1 VLHVS
6 FKDLRGPTLEAALRS
21 FAETVYT
28 ECARLVEVWPGLVSI
43 ATPTFQRMV
52 NAEAS
57 PADVVNGLRHVM
69 RLLWRVSGAKVVLLV
84 DEYDAPL
91 HQAQQRGYYA
101 EMVGLVR
108 EMLGSACKE
117 NEALAFAVVTGV
129 LRVSREGLWSSLNN
143 ARIYSVMDKGLAGI
157 CGFTEA
163 DVAWLLEETQSQL
176 SLADMRR
183 WYNGY
188 NFSGQILYNPWSVI
202 NAVQS
207 DELRAWWVDSGS
219 NEALGALIRAGGP
232 AVQRDLVR
240 WMEGET
246 LPASFG
252 DNILLREDRAEDVVP
267 LLVHSGYLS
276 PVDVT
281 QDGVAWQ
288 VTLRVPNRDALMALR
303 SSAYQWLS
311 QMRFGMADV
320 DSLLWALL
328 SGSPSFGEH
337 LGALLLAVS
346 AAEDFPFP
354 DKERGYHAFLL
365 GLLCGLRPRYQVASN
380 LESGL
385 GRADILVIPLE
396 AGDPGVVIEM
406 KRAPTVEAGPGL
418 VAVALEQARA
428 RRYDARLR
436 EAGAARVVLWGIA
449 FCGKACWVESA

>member
-1 VLHVS
+1 
-6 FKDLRGPTLEAALRS
+6 
-21 FAETVYT
+21 
-28 ECARLVEVWPGLVSI
+28 
-43 ATPTFQRMV
+43 M
-52 NAEAS
+52 
-57 PADVVNGLRHVM
+57 
-69 RLLWRVSGAKVVLLV
+69 
-84 DEYDAPL
+84 
-91 HQAQQRGYYA
+91 
-101 EMVGLVR
+101 
-108 EMLGSACKE
+108 
-117 NEALAFAVVTGV
+117 
-129 LRVSREGLWSSLNN
+129 
-143 ARIYSVMDKGLAGI
+143 
-157 CGFTEA
+157 
-163 DVAWLLEETQSQL
+163 
-176 SLADMRR
+176 
-183 WYNGY
+183 
-188 NFSGQILYNPWSVI
+188 
-202 NAVQS
+202 
-207 DELRAWWVDSGS
+207 
-219 NEALGALIRAGGP
+219 GGP

-252 DNILLREDRAEDVVP
+252 DNIMLREDRAEDVVP

-276 PVDVT
+276 PVTVT

-449 FCGKACWVESA
+449 FCGKACWVEGA

>member
-1 VLHVS
+1 MSRRPAVGLGVSDFCKLREAGRPYVDRSAEIGDLLCLGNEVSVICRPRRFGKSLLLSTIRAFVEPGEGREALFSDLAIWRDAEARSYFGRHAVLHVS
-6 FKDLRGPTLEAALRS
+6 FKDLRGATFELALSAFAVSLQREALRLVGRWPALRAHPSEALGAMLRGAASVAALQS
-21 FAETVYT
+21 CLAILT
-28 ECARLVEVWPGLVSI
+28 S
-43 ATPTFQRMV
+43 
-52 NAEAS
+52 
-57 PADVVNGLRHVM
+57 
-69 RLLWRVSGAKVVLLV
+69 LLWEVSGTKVVLLV

-276 PVDVT
+276 PVAVSS
-281 QDGVAWQ
+281 DGEAWQ

-303 SSAYQWLS
+303 SSVYQWLS
-311 QMRFGMADV
+311 QMR
-320 DSLLWALL
+320 
-328 SGSPSFGEH
+328 
-337 LGALLLAVS
+337 
-346 AAEDFPFP
+346 
-354 DKERGYHAFLL
+354 
-365 GLLCGLRPRYQVASN
+365 
-380 LESGL
+380 
-385 GRADILVIPLE
+385 
-396 AGDPGVVIEM
+396 
-406 KRAPTVEAGPGL
+406 
-418 VAVALEQARA
+418 
-428 RRYDARLR
+428 
-436 EAGAARVVLWGIA
+436 
-449 FCGKACWVESA
+449 